1 MLTSLFPSRAGST
14 IALVG
19 RSGSGKSTII
29 SLLQRFYEPDSGTVL
44 LDGVDIRC
52 LDLSWLRQQV
62 SPPCQAWLTD
72 IPVIGQI
79 VCCTVLGCLI

>member
-62 SPPCQAWLTD
+62 SPPCQAWLTG
-72 IPVIGQI
+72 IPVTGQI
-79 VCCTVLGCLI
+79 VCCTVLG

>member
-1 MLTSLFPSRAGST
+1 M
-14 IALVG
+14 ALVG

-29 SLLQRFYEPDSGTVL
+29 SLLQRFYEADSGTVM

-62 SPPCQAWLTD
+62 RPPGGAFQEA
-72 IPVIGQI
+72 
-79 VCCTVLGCLI
+79 CCWDPGL

>member
-1 MLTSLFPSRAGST
+1 MSLIMTGCTTLHAGST

-52 LDLSWLRQQV
+52 LDLAWLRNQV
-62 SPPCQAWLTD
+62 S
-72 IPVIGQI
+72 
-79 VCCTVLGCLI
+79 